1 MFEGLDL
8 VVACARSI
16 AAARTIVAVA
26 GPPGVGKSTFAAALA
41 QALNEA
47 EAANASIVPMDGFHL
62 DDGVLR
68 RQGTLDRK
76 GAPFTFDL
84 GGFVSLLRRLRDN
97 AEPGIAVP
105 VFDRSLEIS
114 RAGAAVVA
122 SSTRFLIV
130 EGNYLLLDDP
140 DWGRLRPFFDLTLM
154 LQEDPR
160 VLDERLVARWL
171 AHGFDPES
179 ARAKVAHN
187 DLPNVDLVR
196 HRSVAADIALQD
208 GRATF
213 VHQRF
218 RGFVAR
224 TSP

>member
-1 MFEGLDL
+1 MYEGLDL

-16 AAARTIVAVA
+16 AAARTIIAIA
-26 GPPGVGKSTFAAALA
+26 GPPGAGKSTFAAALA
-41 QALNEA
+41 QALNES
-47 EAANASIVPMDGFHL
+47 EAGPASIVPMDGFHL

-84 GGFVSLLRRLRDN
+84 GGLISLLRRLRDN

-114 RAGAAVVA
+114 RAGAAIVA
-122 SSTRFLIV
+122 PSTRILIV

-140 DWGRLRPFFDLTLM
+140 DWAHLRPFFDLTLM

-160 VLDERLVARWL
+160 ALDERLIGRWL
-171 AHGFDPES
+171 AHGFDPEA

-187 DLPNVDLVR
+187 DLPNVDLVLTQ
-196 HRSVAADIALQD
+196 SVAADIALQH

-213 VHQRF
+213 VHERF
-218 RGFVAR
+218 RGLVTTSAR
-224 TSP
+224 